1 MSACLMHDDHDADAG
16 FDDQDM
22 KVWKRKICQNL
33 FSQQTTSHSPRE
45 CISTQIEFYR
55 FFYKIFDLIVREI
68 S

>member
-33 FSQQTTSHSPRE
+33 FSQQTTSRSPRE
-45 CISTQIEFYR
+45 CISDQIEF
-55 FFYKIFDLIVREI
+55 
-68 S
+68 